1 MAQARAGKDLPR
13 SSDATGRVSLNGRD
27 QQGFSLIELIVIIGI
42 IAILAVVAIPNFTDW
57 RNNQNL
63 KAAARDVVSQLQFA
77 RVEAARRDT
86 NVTCRI
92 TPGGMGVGKCT
103 VFLDNGQG
111 SGGVAADGIR
121 NGQEPILREMTLP
134 PNITLSWRN
143 LAVYRFTSRGFPVV
157 SGGEVW
163 PPKMDLTN
171 GKRFYTVTL
180 QAAGAVQLSGPN
192 TGPI

>member
-1 MAQARAGKDLPR
+1 MVQARAGGDFPR
-13 SSDATGRVSLNGRD
+13 FSDAAGRFSLNGRD

-42 IAILAVVAIPNFTDW
+42 ISILAVVAVPNFTEW

-63 KAAARDVVSQLQFA
+63 KAATRDMVSHLQFA

-86 NVTCRI
+86 TVTCRI

-121 NGQEPILREMTLP
+121 NGQEPILREMNLP
-134 PNITLSWRN
+134 PKVTLSTGT
-143 LAVYRFTSRGFPVV
+143 LAVYRFTNRGFPVV
-157 SGGEVW
+157 SAGETW
-163 PPKMDLTN
+163 PATMNLTN
-171 GKRFYTVTL
+171 GKRSYTVTL
-180 QAAGAVQLSGPN
+180 TPAGAVQLA
-192 TGPI
+192 GPI

>member
-1 MAQARAGKDLPR
+1 MAQARAGGDFPKV
-13 SSDATGRVSLNGRD
+13 SHASGRFFSNGRH
-27 QQGFSLIELIVIIGI
+27 QQGFSLVELLVIIGI
-42 IAILAVVAIPNFTDW
+42 ITVLALIAVPNFTEW

-63 KAAARDVVSQLQFA
+63 KAAARDMVSQLQFA

-86 NVTCRI
+86 TVTCRI